1 MSNPHIDTI
10 VSAPNTAPPR
20 SPPLAFAKTSND
32 SLLPRLPPPYTDI
45 NSELL
50 SLSPP
55 SVMGLTSPQA
65 PESEL
70 DLQMIVDQQASA
82 LQSLHDAFAAER
94 QVWSLERD
102 RLYNRIT
109 SLERLLK
116 TRDHHRY
123 GRISCL
129 SCRRC

>member
-1 MSNPHIDTI
+1 MSNPHINSL
-10 VSAPNTAPPR
+10 VSAPTTVSPK

-32 SLLPRLPPPYTDI
+32 SLVSRLPPPYANI
-45 NSELL
+45 NTELL

-82 LQSLHDAFAAER
+82 LQLLHDAFAAER
-94 QVWSLERD
+94 QVWSLEKD

-109 SLERLLK
+109 SLEQLLK
-116 TRDHHRY
+116 TRDHYRY
-123 GRISCL
+123 GN
-129 SCRRC
+129 RRCV